1 MTLRESG
8 GLLGV
13 HKGKRQELKMS
24 ERLTKHE
31 IREGVFL
38 LLYQHEISGTDI
50 DELAGACE
58 EAYEMMM
65 TSETINTAKAVAEK
79 YEELDAVIG
88 EYSETREVARISKV
102 NKTILRLAIFEIN
115 YRGDKIPAKA
125 AVNEAVE
132 LAKKY
137 AEKKDSAFIN
147 GILGNYIRKLG
158 KDAD

>member
-1 MTLRESG
+1 MKKLNRNIN
-8 GLLGV
+8 
-13 HKGKRQELKMS
+13 MS

-38 LLYQHEISGTDI
+38 LLYQNEISGTDM
-50 DELAGACE
+50 DELAGASE
-58 EAYEMMM
+58 EAYEMAM
-65 TSETINTAKAVAEK
+65 TGETVKTAKAVAEK
-79 YEELDAVIG
+79 YEELDGIIA

-102 NKTILRLAIFEIN
+102 NKTILRLAIYEMT

-147 GILGNYIRKLG
+147 GVLGNYIRKLG